1 MFDLNKL
8 GDMAKLAGEAK
19 NMQEKQERM
28 SKEQLDVLKKIST
41 QLDAVILLLQNSGNK
56 K

>member
-8 GDMAKLAGEAK
+8 GDMAKIAGEAK

-28 SKEQLDVLKKIST
+28 AREQLDMLRKIST
-41 QLDAVILLLQNSGNK
+41 QMDTVITLLKDRSK
-56 K
+56 

>member
-8 GDMAKLAGEAK
+8 GDMAKIAGEAK
-19 NMQEKQERM
+19 QMQEKQERM
-28 SKEQLDVLKKIST
+28 AREQLEALLKISVK
-41 QLDAVILLLQNSGNK
+41 LDTIIGLLNDPK

>member
-19 NMQEKQERM
+19 NMQEKQDRM
-28 SKEQLDVLKKIST
+28 SREQLDMLKKISS
-41 QLDAVILLLQNSGNK
+41 QLDTVVSLLQK

>member
-19 NMQEKQERM
+19 SMQEKQERM
-28 SKEQLDVLKKIST
+28 AREQLEMLRKIST
-41 QLDAVILLLQNSGNK
+41 QMDTVIELLK
-56 K
+56 DRAK

>member
-28 SKEQLDVLKKIST
+28 SRSQLETLQKIST
-41 QLDAVILLLQNSGNK
+41 QMDTVIALLK
-56 K
+56 DRAK

>member
-1 MFDLNKL
+1 MFDLSKL
-8 GDMAKLAGEAK
+8 GDMAKIAGEAK

-28 SKEQLDVLKKIST
+28 AREQLEMLKKISG
-41 QLDAVILLLQNSGNK
+41 QLDTVVSLLKEK

>member
-8 GDMAKLAGEAK
+8 GDMAKIAGEAK
-19 NMQEKQERM
+19 QMQEKQERM
-28 SKEQLDVLKKIST
+28 AREQLDMLQKISA
-41 QLDAVILLLQNSGNK
+41 QMDAVITLLKDCK